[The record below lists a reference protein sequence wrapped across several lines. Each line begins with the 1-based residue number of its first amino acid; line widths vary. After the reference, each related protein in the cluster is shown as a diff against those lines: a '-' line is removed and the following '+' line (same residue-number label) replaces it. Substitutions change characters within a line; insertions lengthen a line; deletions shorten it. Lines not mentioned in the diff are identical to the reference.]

1 MTSGRAASRRASWN
15 APKHQL
21 RARLVFESD
30 SGTNIAHQLG
40 YFRTIGDVDLYHRSW
55 DAIAGVTLDAVA
67 RVAASRL
74 RATNR
79 TVGWFKPTPAG
90 GPESS

>member
-1 MTSGRAASRRASWN
+1 VRAHGVTPAELERA
-15 APKHQL
+15 KHQL

-40 YFRTIGDVDLYHRSW
+40 YFRTIADVDLYHRSW
-55 DAIAGVTLDAVA
+55 SAIAGVTLDAVA

-79 TVGWFKPTPAG
+79 TVGWFKPVTTPG
-90 GPESS
+90 GPERQ